1 MNLAKVIIS
10 LPFEA
15 EDWKF
20 LHENF
25 ELIQTTVL
33 DQIRLI
39 KRGDRIPIH
48 TTIRKSP
55 LWICIEEFSGYQ
67 SRDTL
72 GIISNDTELIVVEKT
87 DNRMKNKLQEQ
98 TISLIA
104 VPSSQTHFSCNPGHN
119 LPQICSFK
127 DNNFKVLA
135 DERVPKNCIIIPHV
149 ILTDVF
155 KISPKDEIIISEAK
169 SDKSMPFTSFI
180 HYTLDGSK
188 PSLNPN
194 EHNNETIIST
204 SNGFSVKISDSN
216 TEQIVKL
223 KCKDFNELNDYAKLL
238 HETAHRMILF
248 HGRSGCGKTQTVR
261 DAIDQL
267 NFCPEYFSKIVYV
280 DLLTTEL
287 NLNYNFN
294 DVPIS
299 FILDHVDEFLF
310 EEAEVDE
317 KVNKKYAQLCKKLE
331 NILLMHEENRITVI
345 LRSSKLFSRFSSKIS
360 LPFDFI
366 FTLEK
371 SNSWSFEFNA
381 DPFDSVFGLN
391 EAKSQ
396 LQYHI
401 LHPLQFAD
409 VYKFNQMNLHSR

>member
-48 TTIRKSP
+48 TSIRKSP
-55 LWICIEEFSGYQ
+55 LWIFIEEFSGYQ

-87 DNRMKNKLQEQ
+87 DNHMKNKLKEQ
-98 TISLIA
+98 NTSLIA
-104 VPSSQTHFSCNPGHN
+104 VPSSQTRFSCNPSHN

-127 DNNFKVLA
+127 DHNFKVLA

-149 ILTDVF
+149 ILADVF
-155 KISPKDEIIISEAK
+155 KISPKDKIIISEAN
-169 SDKSMPFTSFI
+169 SDKSTPFSSFI
-180 HYTLDGSK
+180 HYTIDGSMPK
-188 PSLNPN
+188 LNPN
-194 EHNNETIIST
+194 EHNNETIISS
-204 SNGFSVKISDSN
+204 SNGFSVKTSDSN
-216 TEQIVKL
+216 IEQIVQL
-223 KCKDFNELNDYAKLL
+223 KCNDFKDLNDYAKLL
-238 HETAHRMILF
+238 RETAHRMILF
-248 HGRSGCGKTQTVR
+248 HGRSGCGKTQAVR

-267 NFCPEYFSKIVYV
+267 NFSPEFFSKLVYV
-280 DLLTTEL
+280 DLLTSEL
-287 NLNYNFN
+287 DLNYNFN
-294 DVPIS
+294 DSPIS
-299 FILDHVDEFLF
+299 FIMDHVDEFLL

-331 NILLMHEENRITVI
+331 NILLMHEENRVTLIS
-345 LRSSKLFSRFSSKIS
+345 RSSKLFSRFSSKIS

-371 SNSWSFEFNA
+371 QNSWRFKLNDAS
-381 DPFDSVFGLN
+381 FDSVFGLS

-409 VYKFNQMNLHSR
+409 VYKSNQMNLHSR